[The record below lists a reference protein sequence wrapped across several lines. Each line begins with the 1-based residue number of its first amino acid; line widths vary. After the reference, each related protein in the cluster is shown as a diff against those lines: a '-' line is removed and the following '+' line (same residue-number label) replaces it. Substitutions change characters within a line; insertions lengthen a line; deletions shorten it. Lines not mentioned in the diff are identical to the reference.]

1 MNGNKLISFVVSLSN
16 ALLSAVEGHKRN
28 QFVQYLP
35 KNVGLKTQCNPTQ
48 LIKIGTGN
56 VGFPALPVGA
66 NQLFIILPSKE

>member
-16 ALLSAVEGHKRN
+16 HERN

-35 KNVGLKTQCNPTQ
+35 KNVGLQTQCNPTQ

-66 NQLFIILPSKE
+66 NRLFVILPSKE